1 MVQQSLNALAI
12 NGLVLPASQPVSLS
26 IPAINISSSSLLNL
40 GRLPDGTIA
49 VPPVDDPHG
58 KAGWYN
64 GSPTPGT
71 LGPSVILGH
80 VDSAKYGPSI
90 FYSIGSLKPGD
101 EVSVTRKDGIVAV
114 FKIDGVRSYS
124 KTAFPTQ
131 EIYGNLNYAGL
142 RLITCGGTFDPSSG
156 HYQSNII
163 AFATLV
169 SSHKA

>member
-1 MVQQSLNALAI
+1 MSI
-12 NGLVLPASQPVSLS
+12 S
-26 IPAINISSSSLLNL
+26 IPAININSSPLLSL
-40 GRLPDGTIA
+40 GQLPDGTIA

-64 GSPTPGT
+64 KSPTPGT

-101 EVSVTRKDGIVAV
+101 QVSIARKDGTVAV
-114 FKIDGVRSYS
+114 FRIDGVRSYS
-124 KTAFPTQ
+124 KVAFPTQ
-131 EIYGNLNYAGL
+131 EVYGNLPYAGL

-163 AFATLV
+163 AFAALV
-169 SSHKA
+169 SSHRA